1 MRKYNLTENGESK
14 LTLLVPEGRHEVSY
28 DQWKDA
34 YQYIE
39 MAKESKEAF
48 DNEQFVEATKKSIE
62 SLTRLMTALCEGVTY
77 EQLRNVPYNKLNNIF
92 IIEFGWLSK
101 EKPKKKFKINGRA
114 FEIPDFSKKTAGDFM
129 DVMDLI
135 TQINDKK
142 DDAELGLIIAAIY
155 LREGEYEQDIDK
167 INERKEFLKRYAKMD
182 VLYSAGFF
190 FSSSLQNL
198 DKSIPQH
205 LASQVEKELLRI
217 TSFLA
222 GWVTIL
228 YLQASQKVEY

>member
-1 MRKYNLTENGESK
+1 MKKYNLTENGESK

-39 MAKESKEAF
+39 MAQEAKDDF
-48 DNEQFVEATKKSIE
+48 DNNLLIDATKKSVE
-62 SLTRLMTALCEGVTY
+62 SITRLMSCLCSGV
-77 EQLRNVPYNKLNNIF
+77 EFEELRNVPYDKLNNIF
-92 IIEFGWLSK
+92 ILEFGWLSK
-101 EKPKKKFKINGRA
+101 EDPKKKFNINGRT
-114 FEIPDFSKKTAGDFM
+114 FEMPDFSKKSAGDFM

-135 TQINDKK
+135 GQVNDKK

-155 LREGEYEQDIDK
+155 LREGDYKQDIDK

-190 FSSSLQNL
+190 LTNSLNNL
-198 DKSIPQH
+198 DKSTLQL
-205 LASQVEKELLRI
+205 LAHQVEKELVRI
-217 TSFLA
+217 TSSLHA
-222 GWVTIL
+222 WATIL